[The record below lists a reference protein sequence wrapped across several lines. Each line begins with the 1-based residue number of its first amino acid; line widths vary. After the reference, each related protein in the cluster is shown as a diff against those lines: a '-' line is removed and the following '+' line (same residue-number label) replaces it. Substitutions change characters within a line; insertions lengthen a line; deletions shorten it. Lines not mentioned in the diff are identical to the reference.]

1 MEKQDSF
8 KKIPNRITIFRM
20 LVIIIFIPTLLHN
33 TMLSGYFALF
43 LYIIAAIS
51 DFIDGYI
58 ARKYNVVSTFGKVMD
73 PLADKIMNLSA
84 MLCFIQLNIIPTWMV
99 IIIIAREFLV
109 SGIRILAADEGKIII
124 ASKWGKTKTVVEI
137 IAIISI
143 LFLICVNHTI
153 NYYHFSRQNLIFEG
167 EPLTE
172 FLLLKVIPY
181 ILMFIVAGISLIS
194 GFEYFFKNKHLLEKG
209 L

>member
-1 MEKQDSF
+1 MEKKENL
-8 KKIPNRITIFRM
+8 KKIPNRITIFRI
-20 LVIIIFIPTLLHN
+20 LIIIIFIPTLLHN
-33 TMLSGYFALF
+33 TMISSYTAMFIF
-43 LYIIAAIS
+43 ITAAIS

-73 PLADKIMNLSA
+73 PLADKIMTLSA
-84 MLCFIQLNIIPTWMV
+84 ILCFVQLNIIPAWMV
-99 IIIIAREFLV
+99 IVIVGREFLV
-109 SGIRILAADEGKIII
+109 SGIRILAADEGKIIM
-124 ASKWGKTKTVVEI
+124 ASNWGKTKTVVEI

-143 LFLICVNHTI
+143 LFLMCVNHTI
-153 NYYHFSRQNLIFEG
+153 NYYHFSRQNLILEG

-181 ILMFIVAGISLIS
+181 ILMFIVAGLSLIS
-194 GFEYFFKNKHLLEKG
+194 GFEYFFKNKHLFEKG